1 LIPMWQRLKTVAAR
15 LDRGAWLRFF
25 GALFGLA
32 FAFLAAI
39 YSTVFRESGNLL
51 GTAIAASIALV
62 LAAFV
67 GMVTVPYLAKRVAF
81 RRMREAFDYEATRE
95 GAVYIV
101 LIIVLGIAALNTN
114 NNLLFIIVSAML
126 GAIGISGVCSWMMM
140 RNMVLEI
147 SLPLHVFAKRSVTGR
162 VILRNRRRWTPSFSM
177 RAVNP
182 KKVKHEAS
190 LRWQKSVFG
199 FPAKRPPAKQW
210 VRLPDLALRRV
221 PAMAEP
227 PGIFSGSV
235 YFPFV
240 KAGSSSSADLELN
253 FPKRGRHVQEG
264 LGLSTRFPFSFLS
277 KTKRIP
283 LQRELV
289 VYPSVDPTEDFF
301 DVLPLIAGEFEAF
314 VRGRGYDLYRIRE
327 YLPEDSARNVDWKA
341 TAKTGAL
348 KVREFTREDE
358 RKLRIVFDNP
368 ASGTVSAQAYESG
381 VQMAASLAWHF
392 SQQDA
397 ELNFAAAGMEDSED
411 VYDFLAYL
419 ALVSPASA
427 GSDIL
432 RQLPA
437 SDAYNI
443 ILTAQPR
450 GSLPTELWAKSYFL
464 FIAEA

>member
-1 LIPMWQRLKTVAAR
+1 MWPKIQLAISK

-39 YSTVFRESGNLL
+39 YSTVFRESGNLI
-51 GTAIAASIALV
+51 GTAVAASVALLLAALV
-62 LAAFV
+62 GFA
-67 GMVTVPYLAKRVAF
+67 TVPYLARRVAF
-81 RRMREAFDYEATRE
+81 RRVRDAFDYEATRE
-95 GAVYIV
+95 GAAYIV
-101 LIIVLGIAALNTN
+101 LIIILGIAALNTN

-126 GAIGISGVCSWMMM
+126 GAIGISGVSSWLMM
-140 RNMVLEI
+140 RGVGLEV
-147 SLPLHVFAKRSVTGR
+147 SLPQHVFARRSVIGR
-162 VILRNRRRWTPSFSM
+162 VTLRNQRRWTPSFSLQ
-177 RAVNP
+177 VVPP
-182 KKVKHEAS
+182 KKVKHEGR
-190 LRWQKSVFG
+190 LRWEKSVFG
-199 FPAKRPPAKQW
+199 FPSKRPPHLQW
-210 VRLPDLALRRV
+210 VRWPDRALRRV
-221 PAMAEP
+221 PPEPQP
-227 PGIFSGSV
+227 PGIFTGSI
-235 YFPFV
+235 YFPFI
-240 KAGSSSSADLELN
+240 AAHSSSSADLELT
-253 FPKRGRHVQEG
+253 FPTRGRHVQEA
-264 LGLSTRFPFSFLS
+264 LGLSTRFPFSFLT
-277 KTKRIP
+277 KTRRVSLK
-283 LQRELV
+283 RELL

-368 ASGTVSAQAYESG
+368 APGTVSDKAYESG

-392 SQQDA
+392 SQEDA
-397 ELNFAAAGMEDSED
+397 ELNFVAAGMGARDD

-419 ALVSPASA
+419 ALVGPEKAA
-427 GSDIL
+427 KDFL
-432 RQLPA
+432 HELPP

-443 ILTAQPR
+443 ILTSQPR

-464 FIAEA
+464 FISES

>member
-1 LIPMWQRLKTVAAR
+1 MWRNIQLAISK
-15 LDRGAWLRFF
+15 LDRAAWLRFF

-39 YSTVFRESGNLL
+39 YSTIFRESGNLI
-51 GTAIAASIALV
+51 GTAIAASAALL
-62 LAAFV
+62 LAGLV
-67 GMVTVPYLAKRVAF
+67 GFATVPYLAKRVAF
-81 RRMREAFDYEATRE
+81 RRVRDAFDYEATRE
-95 GAVYIV
+95 GAAYII
-101 LIIVLGIAALNTN
+101 LIIILGIAALNTN

-126 GAIGISGVCSWMMM
+126 GAIGISGMSSWAMM
-140 RNMVLEI
+140 RDIELEI
-147 SLPLHVFAKRSVTGR
+147 SLPQHVFAGRSVIGR
-162 VILRNRRRWTPSFSM
+162 VTLKNPRRWTPSFSL
-177 RAVNP
+177 RVVPP
-182 KKVKHEAS
+182 KVVKHEGS
-190 LRWQKSVFG
+190 LRWEKSVFG
-199 FPAKRPPAKQW
+199 FPPKRAPHQQW
-210 VRLPDLALRRV
+210 VRVPDRSLRRV
-221 PAMAEP
+221 APEPQP
-227 PGIFSGSV
+227 PGIFTGSI
-235 YFPFV
+235 YFPFI
-240 KAGSSSSADLELN
+240 AAHSSASADLELK
-253 FPKRGRHVQEG
+253 FPRRGRLVQEG
-264 LGLSTRFPFSFLS
+264 LGLSTRFPFSFLT
-277 KTKRIP
+277 KTRRVP
-283 LQRELV
+283 LKRELL

-341 TAKTGAL
+341 TAKTGAV

-368 ASGTVSAQAYESG
+368 APGMVSEKAYESG

-397 ELNFAAAGMEDSED
+397 ELNFSAAGMERRDD

-419 ALVSPASA
+419 ALVGPETSN
-427 GSDIL
+427 DFL
-432 RQLPA
+432 RQLPT

-464 FIAEA
+464 FIAES

>member
-1 LIPMWQRLKTVAAR
+1 MWQKLKDGISK
-15 LDRGAWLRFF
+15 LDRAAWLRFF
-25 GALFGLA
+25 VALFGLA

-51 GTAIAASIALV
+51 GTAIAASLALL
-62 LAAFV
+62 LAAVV
-67 GMVTVPYLAKRVAF
+67 GMATVPYLAKRVAF
-81 RRMREAFDYEATRE
+81 RRMRDAFDYEPTRE
-95 GAVYIV
+95 GAIYIL

-126 GAIGISGVCSWMMM
+126 GAIGISGVCSWMMIREM
-140 RNMVLEI
+140 ELEI
-147 SLPLHVFAKRSVTGR
+147 SLPQHVFAQRSVVGR
-162 VILRNRRRWTPSFSM
+162 VTLRNLRRWMPSFSM
-177 RAVNP
+177 RVVNP

-199 FPAKRPPAKQW
+199 FPFNRPPAQQW
-210 VRLPDLALRRV
+210 LRVPDLALRRV
-221 PAMAEP
+221 PPTPQSPE
-227 PGIFSGSV
+227 IFSGSV
-235 YFPFV
+235 YFPFI
-240 KAGSSSSADLELN
+240 KAGSAASADVELK

-277 KTKRIP
+277 KTRRVP

-289 VYPSVDPTEDFF
+289 VYPSVNATEDFF

-358 RKLRIVFDNP
+358 RKLRIIFDNP
-368 ASGTVSAQAYESG
+368 AAGSVSERAYESG

-397 ELNFAAAGMEDSED
+397 ELNFAAAGLKASDD

-419 ALVSPASA
+419 ALVSPAES
-427 GSDIL
+427 GNGFLQD
-432 RQLPA
+432 LPA

-443 ILTAQPR
+443 ILTARPR
-450 GSLPTELWAKSYFL
+450 GSLPTELWAKSYFV

>member
-1 LIPMWQRLKTVAAR
+1 MWRKLQLAISK
-15 LDRGAWLRFF
+15 LDRAAWLRFL

-32 FAFLAAI
+32 FAFIAAI
-39 YSTVFRESGNLL
+39 YSTIFRESGNLT
-51 GTAIAASIALV
+51 GTAIAASVALLLAALV
-62 LAAFV
+62 GIA
-67 GMVTVPYLAKRVAF
+67 TVPYLAKRVAF
-81 RRMREAFDYEATRE
+81 RRVRDVFEYEATRE
-95 GAVYIV
+95 GVAYIV
-101 LIIVLGIAALNTN
+101 LIIILGIAALNTN

-126 GAIGISGVCSWMMM
+126 GAIGISGVSSWAMM
-140 RNMVLEI
+140 RNIDLEI
-147 SLPLHVFAKRSVTGR
+147 SLPQHVFAGCSLIGR
-162 VILRNRRRWTPSFSM
+162 VTLKNTRRWSPSFSL
-177 RAVNP
+177 RVVPP
-182 KKVKHEAS
+182 KLVKHEGT
-190 LRWQKSVFG
+190 LRWEKSIFG
-199 FPAKRPPAKQW
+199 FPARRPPSQQW
-210 VRLPDLALRRV
+210 IRVPDRALRRV
-221 PAMAEP
+221 RPAPQP
-227 PGIFSGSV
+227 PGIFTGSI
-235 YFPFV
+235 YFPFIP
-240 KAGSSSSADLELN
+240 AHSSASADLELK
-253 FPKRGRHVQEG
+253 FPRRGRHVQEG

-277 KTKRIP
+277 KTRRIP
-283 LQRELV
+283 LKEELL

-368 ASGTVSAQAYESG
+368 APGMVSEKAYESG

-392 SQQDA
+392 SQQEA
-397 ELNFAAAGMEDSED
+397 ELNFIAAGREPRDD

-419 ALVSPASA
+419 ALVGPEDSKEDFLP
-427 GSDIL
+427 
-432 RQLPA
+432 QLPT

-464 FIAEA
+464 FIAES